1 MIYFDTAYLLKC
13 YIKEVGWEEVRSLAH
28 QREMVA
34 SSAYGKMEL
43 HAALHR
49 KLREGEVTG
58 GQLTTIFGQLEL
70 DESQR
75 LWTWLSLT
83 EFIMASV
90 VDSFRTLPDRVFVRT
105 ADAVHL
111 VTAKT
116 NGFSDIYSNDTHL
129 LAAAPHFGLEGK
141 NIIDSV

>member
-13 YIKEVGWEEVRSLAH
+13 YIKETGWEKVRALAR
-28 QREMVA
+28 QAESVA
-34 SSAYGKMEL
+34 CSVYGRMEL

-49 KLREGEVTG
+49 KLGEGEVTG
-58 GQLTTIFGQLEL
+58 NQLTVIFRQIEL
-70 DESQR
+70 DDSQR
-75 LWTWLSLT
+75 LWNWLSLT
-83 EFIMASV
+83 ESIIVSV
-90 VDSFRTLPDRVFVRT
+90 VDSIRMLPQSVFLRT

-116 NGFSDIYSNDTHL
+116 TGFSDIYSNDTHL

-141 NIIDSV
+141 NIIYPV